1 MSRSLENPAPFI
13 VASLRQ
19 GCPMPSHRSPRHEN
33 VRAASD
39 FGDTAPDAGIGA
51 FRPSPSQGLRAGA
64 GILIPSRR
72 AGMEGVGMEAGMES
86 ILHPKARGWMRGWN
100 PPSIPKG
107 TDSRCHPNRK
117 GRKHPSLSILFGM
130 VGGWRALGT
139 EAAKCIRPRDGG
151 AGPSLW
157 RHLCGRDGREGWT
170 AVCCVAQGS
179 CPIIRFSFHHQLPT
193 VGTSA
198 RKSVLGSNDFPSIN
212 LSGGRYISLRFEQES
227 PGSGVL
233 SFFHHRN
240 PVRGAWA

>member
-1 MSRSLENPAPFI
+1 MSRWKSKLRRTEGIPSKIFQSSQKGFLPAVKYQDLMSRTLENPAPFI

-117 GRKHPSLSILFGM
+117 GRKPPSCSVPFGM
-130 VGGWRALGT
+130 ARGWRAIGLG
-139 EAAKCIRPRDGG
+139 A
-151 AGPSLW
+151 L
-157 RHLCGRDGREGWT
+157 H
-170 AVCCVAQGS
+170 
-179 CPIIRFSFHHQLPT
+179 
-193 VGTSA
+193 
-198 RKSVLGSNDFPSIN
+198 
-212 LSGGRYISLRFEQES
+212 ISLPSAGRFIVASSLS
-227 PGSGVL
+227 PGLGV
-233 SFFHHRN
+233 
-240 PVRGAWA
+240 